1 MAFTPQALFG
11 KKLRMIR
18 NASGLSQEKL
28 AEMADVHRNF
38 VGCVERGEENLC
50 LDKITRLAQAL
61 KVSPREFF
69 DLFPKT
75 KG

>member
-1 MAFTPQALFG
+1 VPQSPQTLFG

-18 NASGLSQEKL
+18 LASRLSQEKL

-50 LDKITRLAQAL
+50 LDKIVNLARAL
-61 KVSPREFF
+61 KVSPMEFF
-69 DLFPKT
+69 ELFPKS